1 MTPTEMPV
9 KPIITSAA
17 NQTYQV
23 RIDKLAELAGAGDWA
38 GVQAYEVKGQ
48 NTYAKMLGRYRD
60 ALLAVAGLERPGP
73 SMSTMMSV
81 PNVKRPIRDGAAA
94 LAPRLTRET
103 FRTSRLL
110 EFCSRKELVAQTGH
124 DIADWPLV
132 ILKEGI
138 DNAVDACE
146 EAGIAPEI
154 LVKVSTTTGE
164 ISIGD
169 NGPGIPA
176 ETVGAILDYTV
187 RASSRE
193 AYCSPTRGAQ
203 GNALKTVVAMPFCL
217 DGSVGRVRI
226 NANGVSH
233 LIGFSVDHLR
243 QEPVITRE
251 IVRTAT
257 TAGTTVTVFW
267 PDSASS
273 ILAEAK
279 SRFVQIASD
288 FAWLNPHARGALI
301 WDDDALVEAEPSDPS
316 WKKWLPSLPTSPH
329 WYDLARFERY
339 IAAHVAH
346 DRDAGREPER
356 TVREFIADL
365 DGFRRSASQKRVLD
379 DASMQRLPLSSLFG
393 PAGEPRRERIAEL
406 LHACKKYS
414 RPVKPH
420 LLGMIGKQH
429 LLARFE
435 AAGVHKE
442 TFKYKKAVGEIN
454 GLPWVVE
461 TAFGYC
467 PEKASRRIITG
478 VNFSVAVGNPF
489 RSYRGYG
496 GEGLEATLQQLR
508 AGADEPIV
516 FVLHYTCPRVEFT
529 DRGKTAL
536 ILPRRTV

>member
-1 MTPTEMPV
+1 LQP
-9 KPIITSAA
+9 
-17 NQTYQV
+17 Y
-23 RIDKLAELAGAGDWA
+23 
-38 GVQAYEVKGQ
+38 
-48 NTYAKMLGRYRD
+48 
-60 ALLAVAGLERPGP
+60 
-73 SMSTMMSV
+73 
-81 PNVKRPIRDGAAA
+81 
-94 LAPRLTRET
+94 
-103 FRTSRLL
+103 
-110 EFCSRKELVAQTGH
+110 
-124 DIADWPLV
+124 
-132 ILKEGI
+132 
-138 DNAVDACE
+138 
-146 EAGIAPEI
+146 
-154 LVKVSTTTGE
+154 
-164 ISIGD
+164 
-169 NGPGIPA
+169 
-176 ETVGAILDYTV
+176 
-187 RASSRE
+187 
-193 AYCSPTRGAQ
+193 RGAQ

-217 DGSVGRVRI
+217 DGSMGRVRI

-251 IVRTAT
+251 IVRTAI

-288 FAWLNPHARGALI
+288 FAWLNPHARVALT

-316 WKKWLPSLPTSPH
+316 WKKWLPSLPTSAH

-393 PAGEPRRERIAEL
+393 PAGEPRRERIGEL
-406 LHACKKYS
+406 LHACRSHS

-420 LLGMIGKQH
+420 LLGLIGKDH
-429 LLARFE
+429 LLAQFE
-435 AAGVHKE
+435 AVGVHKE

-467 PEKASRRIITG
+467 PGKVTRRIITG

-489 RSYRGYG
+489 RSFRGYG
-496 GEGLEATLQQLR
+496 GEGLEAQLQQLR
-508 AGADEPIV
+508 AGSDEPIV

-536 ILPRRTV
+536 IIPRIG

>member
-1 MTPTEMPV
+1 MT
-9 KPIITSAA
+9 
-17 NQTYQV
+17 
-23 RIDKLAELAGAGDWA
+23 
-38 GVQAYEVKGQ
+38 
-48 NTYAKMLGRYRD
+48 
-60 ALLAVAGLERPGP
+60 AL
-73 SMSTMMSV
+73 
-81 PNVKRPIRDGAAA
+81 A
-94 LAPRLTRET
+94 LAPRLTREI

-132 ILKEGI
+132 ILKEAV
-138 DNAVDACE
+138 DNALDACE

-154 LVKVSTTTGE
+154 LVKVSTKSGE

-169 NGPGIPA
+169 NGPGVPA
-176 ETVGAILDYTV
+176 ETVGAILDYTI

-217 DGSVGRVRI
+217 DGSMGRVRI
-226 NANGVSH
+226 DANGVSH

-243 QEPVITRE
+243 QEPVITHE
-251 IVRTAT
+251 IVRMATAAST
-257 TAGTTVTVFW
+257 MITVFW
-267 PDSASS
+267 PDSACS

-288 FAWLNPHARGALI
+288 FGWLNPHASVILI
-301 WDDDALVEAEPSDPS
+301 WDDHILVEAEPSDRS
-316 WKKWLPSLPTSPH
+316 WKKWLPSLPTSAH

-346 DRDAGREPER
+346 DRDTGREPER
-356 TVREFIADL
+356 TVREFVGEL

-379 DASMQRLPLSSLFG
+379 DTSTHRLPLSSLFG
-393 PAGEPRRERIAEL
+393 PEGEPRRERIAEL
-406 LHACKKYS
+406 LHACKTHS

-420 LLGMIGKQH
+420 LLGLIGKDH

-435 AAGVHKE
+435 AVGVHKE
-442 TFKYKKAVGEIN
+442 TFKYGKAVGEIN

-467 PEKASRRIITG
+467 PEKVTGRRIITG

-489 RSYRGYG
+489 RSFRGYG
-496 GEGLEATLQQLR
+496 GEGLEAQLQQLR
-508 AGADEPIV
+508 AGSDEPIV

-536 ILPRRTV
+536 IIPRVGR